1 MFKKIKEMKNTLKQ
15 FLFICLLAIS
25 TSSMAQRDADS
36 SARKLTDKM
45 NTQLTLSTDQYS
57 KVYDVNVRFANELST
72 EKASGASK
80 MALLKKMKSLDKQ
93 RDKELKDILSK
104 EQYDIYSGNKKDNRK
119 QLKAAY
125 KNKKG

>member
-1 MFKKIKEMKNTLKQ
+1 MKNTLKQ

>member
-1 MFKKIKEMKNTLKQ
+1 
-15 FLFICLLAIS
+15 
-25 TSSMAQRDADS
+25 
-36 SARKLTDKM
+36 
-45 NTQLTLSTDQYS
+45 
-57 KVYDVNVRFANELST
+57 VYDVNVRFANELST